1 METPKKK
8 ILFVI
13 TKSNWG
19 GAQRYVY
26 DLALSLDKST
36 FDVSVIAGGNGLLA
50 EKLQSA
56 GIAVTSLDSMQRD
69 VNLKKEFLSALEL
82 FKIFRKTKPDL
93 VHLNSSKAG
102 GLGALVARLAGVKN
116 IIFTAHAWAFNEN
129 RGTLSK
135 MFISFLH
142 WMTVILSHRTIAV
155 SDSVKEQVIH
165 MPFMKNK
172 IEVIHLGM
180 DTYDFKEKEEAR
192 VSLRVKKNS
201 NSNLNLN
208 EAEPENDIWVGTI
221 SELHPV
227 KGIPYAIDAI
237 ALIRD
242 ERPELNIKFYIIG
255 EGEQRALIEK
265 QIVKRRL
272 ESRVFLTGFIDEAK
286 TYLKAFDIFTLSS
299 LSEAFGYSI
308 LEAGLAGV
316 PVIATEVGGIP
327 EVIDEAGILVQP
339 KSGRALAEAIK
350 KLIDFPDERERLSK
364 ELTERVQT
372 IFSKAEM
379 CSKSLDVYLNK
390 R

>member
-327 EVIDEAGILVQP
+327 EVIDEAGILIQP

>member
-26 DLALSLDKST
+26 DLATSLDKNV

-56 GIAVTSLDSMQRD
+56 NIAVTSLNSMQRD
-69 VNLKKEFLSALEL
+69 VNLKKEFRSAFEL
-82 FKIFRKTKPDL
+82 FKIFRKTKPDI

-102 GLGALVARLAGVKN
+102 GLGALAARLAGVKN

-135 MFISFLH
+135 MVISFLH
-142 WMTVILSHRTIAV
+142 WITVILSHQTIAV
-155 SDSVKEQVIH
+155 SDSVKEQVVH
-165 MPFMKNK
+165 MPFIKNK

-180 DTYDFKEKEEAR
+180 DPYELIEKEEAR
-192 VSLRVKKNS
+192 SLLRTKTNS
-201 NSNLNLN
+201 TEVEN
-208 EAEPENDIWVGTI
+208 EIWVGTI

-227 KGIPYAIDAI
+227 KGIPYTIDAI

-242 ERPELNIKFYIIG
+242 EQPELNIKFYIIG
-255 EGEQRALIEK
+255 EGEQRTLIEK
-265 QIVKRRL
+265 QIIKRRL

-286 TYLKAFDIFTLSS
+286 TYLKAFDIFALSS

-308 LEAGLAGV
+308 LEAGLAGI

-327 EVIDEAGILVQP
+327 EVLEEAGILVQP
-339 KSGRALAEAIK
+339 KSGRALADAIK
-350 KLIDFPDERERLSK
+350 KLVFSPSEKERLSI
-364 ELTERVQT
+364 ELTERVHT
-372 IFSKAEM
+372 TFSKSDT
-379 CSKSLDVYLNK
+379 CSKTLDVYLNK

>member
-56 GIAVTSLDSMQRD
+56 DIAVTSLDSMQRD

-102 GLGALVARLAGVKN
+102 GLGALAARLAGVKN

-327 EVIDEAGILVQP
+327 EVIDEAGILIQP

>member
-1 METPKKK
+1 
-8 ILFVI
+8 
-13 TKSNWG
+13 
-19 GAQRYVY
+19 
-26 DLALSLDKST
+26 
-36 FDVSVIAGGNGLLA
+36 
-50 EKLQSA
+50 
-56 GIAVTSLDSMQRD
+56 
-69 VNLKKEFLSALEL
+69 
-82 FKIFRKTKPDL
+82 
-93 VHLNSSKAG
+93 
-102 GLGALVARLAGVKN
+102 
-116 IIFTAHAWAFNEN
+116 
-129 RGTLSK
+129 
-135 MFISFLH
+135 
-142 WMTVILSHRTIAV
+142 
-155 SDSVKEQVIH
+155 
-165 MPFMKNK
+165 
-172 IEVIHLGM
+172 M

-192 VSLRVKKNS
+192 VSLRAKTNS
-201 NSNLNLN
+201 NSTSN

-227 KGIPYAIDAI
+227 KGIPYTIDAI

-286 TYLKAFDIFTLSS
+286 TYLKAFDIFALSS

-308 LEAGLAGV
+308 LEAGLAGI

-350 KLIDFPDERERLSK
+350 KLIDFPAERERLSK
-364 ELTERVQT
+364 ELNERVHNS
-372 IFSKAEM
+372 FSKADM
-379 CSKSLDVYLNK
+379 YAKTLDVYLNK

>member
-1 METPKKK
+1 METTKKK

-26 DLALSLDKST
+26 DLATSLSKDE
-36 FDVSVIAGGNGLLA
+36 FDIQVIMGGNGLLK
-50 EKLQSA
+50 EKLDQA
-56 GIAVTSLDSMQRD
+56 GIVITCLHTMERD
-69 VNLKKEFLSALEL
+69 INFKKELLSAYEL
-82 FKIFRKTKPDL
+82 WKIFRKTKPDI

-102 GLGALVARLAGVKN
+102 GLGAFAARLAGVKE

-135 MFISFLH
+135 IVISSLH
-142 WMTVILSHRTIAV
+142 WITVILSHRTIAV

-180 DTYDFKEKEEAR
+180 NAFDCKKKEEAR
-192 VSLRVKKNS
+192 AILHCQEEF
-201 NSNLNLN
+201 L
-208 EAEPENDIWVGTI
+208 IGTI

-237 ALIRD
+237 ALLKEEYPHLR
-242 ERPELNIKFYIIG
+242 FCVIG

-272 ESRVFLTGFIDEAK
+272 EKEVRLVGFVDDAK
-286 TYLKAFDIFTLSS
+286 TLLKAFDVYVLPS
-299 LSEAFGYSI
+299 LSEAFGYSL
-308 LEAGLAGV
+308 LEAGLAGI
-316 PVIATEVGGIP
+316 PVIATSVGGIP
-327 EVIDEAGILVQP
+327 EVIDEDGILVPP
-339 KSGRALAEAIK
+339 KNGRAIANAIK
-350 KLIDFPDERERLSK
+350 KLIESPEERMR
-364 ELTERVQT
+364 LTESLRARVLSSFNKEDMIQKT
-372 IFSKAEM
+372 
-379 CSKSLDVYLNK
+379 LDVYRKK

>member
-56 GIAVTSLDSMQRD
+56 DIAVTSLDSMQRD
-69 VNLKKEFLSALEL
+69 VNLKKEFLSAFEL

-102 GLGALVARLAGVKN
+102 GLGALAARLAGVKN

-192 VSLRVKKNS
+192 VSLRVKKNL

-272 ESRVFLTGFIDEAK
+272 ESRVFLTGFIDGAK

-308 LEAGLAGV
+308 LEAGLAGI
-316 PVIATEVGGIP
+316 PVIGTEVGGIP

-350 KLIDFPDERERLSK
+350 KLIDFPAERERLSK

-372 IFSKAEM
+372 IFNKAEM
-379 CSKSLDVYLNK
+379 CSKTLDVYLNK

>member
-56 GIAVTSLDSMQRD
+56 DIAVASLDSMQRD
-69 VNLKKEFLSALEL
+69 VNLKKEFLSAFEL

-192 VSLRVKKNS
+192 VSLRAKTNS
-201 NSNLNLN
+201 NSNSTSN
-208 EAEPENDIWVGTI
+208 EAGPENDIWVGTI

-227 KGIPYAIDAI
+227 KGIPYTIDAI

-286 TYLKAFDIFTLSS
+286 TYLKAFDIFALSS

-308 LEAGLAGV
+308 LEAGLAGI

-350 KLIDFPDERERLSK
+350 KLIDFPAERERLSK
-364 ELTERVQT
+364 ELTERVHNS
-372 IFSKAEM
+372 FSKADM
-379 CSKSLDVYLNK
+379 YAKTLDVYLNK

>member
-26 DLALSLDKST
+26 DLALSLDKNV

-56 GIAVTSLDSMQRD
+56 NIAVTSLDSMQRD
-69 VNLKKEFLSALEL
+69 VNLKKEIRSALEL
-82 FKIFRKTKPDL
+82 FKIFRKTKPDI

-102 GLGALVARLAGVKN
+102 GLGALAARLAGVKN

-135 MFISFLH
+135 MVISFLH

-180 DTYDFKEKEEAR
+180 DPYDLKQREEAK
-192 VSLRVKKNS
+192 LALQTKTNS
-201 NSNLNLN
+201 VETEN
-208 EAEPENDIWVGTI
+208 EIWVGTI

-227 KGIPYAIDAI
+227 KGIPYTIDAI

-242 ERPELNIKFYIIG
+242 VQPELNIKFYIIG

-265 QIVKRRL
+265 QIIKRRL

-286 TYLKAFDIFTLSS
+286 TYLKAFDIFALSS

-308 LEAGLAGV
+308 LEAGLAGI
-316 PVIATEVGGIP
+316 PVIATDVGGIP
-327 EVIDEAGILVQP
+327 EVIDEAGILVP
-339 KSGRALAEAIK
+339 AKSGRALADAIK
-350 KLIDFPDERERLSK
+350 KLIEFPAERERLSK
-364 ELTERVQT
+364 ELTERVYT
-372 IFSKAEM
+372 IFNKSDM
-379 CSKSLDVYLNK
+379 CAKTLDVYLNK